1 MNKGWAQMLTTVVL
15 TVMVTGCMGQPVA
28 TEQSVKHAPETQM
41 VNQHSPQDT
50 SNEED
55 FGAGEAD
62 VPKTS
67 GGDSEAEETP
77 VLETDVPRFEEDKL
91 SVVTGADVKLETSLE
106 HITAV
111 FDGKEYTIEPY
122 GVIFALRTDMGEPVV
137 EGEKIVFSQDL
148 SIDMSAVAT
157 MIYEV
162 IENTSL
168 NEAVDKELQDHKD
181 SFYGK
186 FIETVSNGGL
196 QGKHNQYKDD
206 SVFFGVFYYEFD
218 QHVLR
223 IEYKSPINAVD
234 AMVRIVNETVD
245 SVKMQE

>member
-1 MNKGWAQMLTTVVL
+1 MNKGWVQMLTTVAL
-15 TVMVTGCMGQPVA
+15 TVMVAGCMGQPVA
-28 TEQSVKHAPETQM
+28 TESSVKQEPETRIT
-41 VNQHSPQDT
+41 NQHSPQDT
-50 SNEED
+50 SVED
-55 FGAGEAD
+55 SKGEKAQ
-62 VPKTS
+62 
-67 GGDSEAEETP
+67 
-77 VLETDVPRFEEDKL
+77 VLETDVPKYEEEKL
-91 SVVTGADVKLETSLE
+91 SIVTGDDVKLETSLE
-106 HITAV
+106 HITTV
-111 FDGKEYTIEPY
+111 FDGTEYTIEPY
-122 GVIFALRTDMGEPVV
+122 GVIFALRTSMGEPVV

-162 IENTSL
+162 MENTSL
-168 NEAVDKELQDHKD
+168 NEAIDKELQDHKD

-206 SVFFGVFYYEFD
+206 SIYSGVFYYEFD

>member
-1 MNKGWAQMLTTVVL
+1 MNKGWVQILITVVL

-28 TEQSVKHAPETQM
+28 TEQSVMHTPETQNA
-41 VNQHSPQDT
+41 NQHSPQDI
-50 SNEED
+50 SAEE
-55 FGAGEAD
+55 GIGKGEAD
-62 VPKTS
+62 IPDTS
-67 GGDSEAEETP
+67 DEDSEAEETQTG
-77 VLETDVPRFEEDKL
+77 VTKSEMEKL
-91 SVVTGADVKLETSLE
+91 SIVTGADVKLETSLE

-111 FDGKEYTIEPY
+111 FDGTEYTIEPY

-162 IENTSL
+162 KENTSL

-206 SVFFGVFYYEFD
+206 SVYSGVFYYEFD

-245 SVKMQE
+245 SVKMQK